1 MQKWGRQV
9 EKYKNIKINKDL
21 SEHLYIQVYKCIRTL
36 IFNSVLKPHEKL
48 PPIRKM
54 AEFLDVN
61 NVTVVNAYKLLE
73 EDFLVYK
80 KVGSGTFVSPVSD
93 EASEAVDTPEAY
105 RYDFSIS
112 SPTADL
118 FPVDDFKIVLNEV
131 LERDKGFAFGYQESK
146 GFMPLRQSL
155 CHYLERHEIYCGA
168 EELQVIS
175 GAQQGIDLVSKAVL
189 DYGDTVIVESPT
201 YTGAIASF
209 KLKGANIVEVP
220 LLEDGMDLDFLQQQ
234 LKKTRV
240 KLIYLMPNCQNPT
253 GISYSEEKKVALLE
267 LAKQHN
273 VWVLEDDYTTDLSY
287 VSQQPKAL
295 KVYDKQDKAIYI
307 KSFSKVLMPGLRLGF
322 MIVPVQ
328 LADAISMAKH
338 SADISTSGLIQR
350 TFDLY
355 IRKGYW
361 DTQMQVMNQ
370 TFLKRYQAMKTALE
384 THLPE
389 GMTYF
394 LPSGGYNFWLTLPN
408 GYSADELAWRLN
420 PQSVAIVPGS
430 VFYHTQI
437 KSPSFRLSLAGIDE
451 KDIEAGIQLI
461 MQEIADW
468 QKAKQSSH
476 YEATK
481 PVL

>member
-1 MQKWGRQV
+1 M
-9 EKYKNIKINKDL
+9 EKFKNIKINKDL
-21 SEHLYIQVYKCIRTL
+21 SEHLYIQLYKCIRTL
-36 IFNSVLKPHEKL
+36 IFNSILKPHDKL

-54 AEFLDVN
+54 ADFLDVN

-80 KVGSGTFVSPVSD
+80 KVGSGTFISPVSD
-93 EASEAVDTPEAY
+93 EEADETPSSNAVIY

-118 FPVDDFKIVLNEV
+118 FPVDDFKLVLNEV
-131 LERDKGFAFGYQESK
+131 LERDKGYAFGYQESK

-155 CHYLERHEIYCGA
+155 CQYLERHQIHCNA

-189 DYGDTVIVESPT
+189 DYGDTVIVEAPT

-220 LLEDGMDLDFLQQQ
+220 LQSDGMDLDYLHQL
-234 LKKTRV
+234 LKKSRV
-240 KLIYLMPNCQNPT
+240 KLIYLMPNSQNPT
-253 GISYSEEKKVALLE
+253 GISYSDEKKIALLE
-267 LAKQHN
+267 LAKQYN
-273 VWVLEDDYTTDLSY
+273 VWVMEDDYTTDLSY
-287 VSQQPKAL
+287 ESSVPKAL
-295 KVYDKQDKAIYI
+295 KVFDKDDKTIYI

-322 MIVPVQ
+322 MIVPNQ

-350 TFDLY
+350 SFDLY

-361 DTQMQVMNQ
+361 DKQMQVMNQ
-370 TFLKRYQAMKTALE
+370 IFLKRYQAMKIALNKYA
-384 THLPE
+384 LD
-389 GMTYF
+389 GLDYF
-394 LPSGGYNFWLTLPN
+394 VPTGGYNFWLTMPA
-408 GYSADELAWRLN
+408 GFSAEELAWRLEA
-420 PQSVAIVPGS
+420 QSVAIVPGS

-437 KSPSFRLSLAGIDE
+437 KSSSFRLSMAGIDE
-451 KDIEAGIQLI
+451 NDIESGIKII
-461 MQEIADW
+461 MDEIELW
-468 QKAKQSSH
+468 HK
-476 YEATK
+476 TK
-481 PVL
+481 HIANIEPLNPVL

>member
-1 MQKWGRQV
+1 M
-9 EKYKNIKINKDL
+9 EKFKSIKINKSL
-21 SEHLYIQVYKCIRTL
+21 SEHLYIQLYKCIRTL
-36 IFNSVLKPHEKL
+36 IFNSVLKPHDKL

-54 AEFLDVN
+54 ADFLDVN

-80 KVGSGTFVSPVSD
+80 KVGSGTFIAPVSD
-93 EASEAVDTPEAY
+93 DESDNAVTDTTSTC

-118 FPVDDFKIVLNEV
+118 FPVEDFKMVLNEV
-131 LERDKGFAFGYQESK
+131 LDRDKGFAFGYQESK

-155 CHYLERHEIYCGA
+155 THYLERHDIYSNP

-220 LLEDGMDLDFLQQQ
+220 LLEDGLDLEALALQ
-234 LKKTRV
+234 LKKNRV
-240 KLIYLMPNCQNPT
+240 KLIYLMPNSQNPT
-253 GISYSEEKKVALLE
+253 GISYSDEKKMALLE

-273 VWVLEDDYTTDLSY
+273 VWVLEDDYTTDLNY
-287 VSQQPKAL
+287 EPTTPKAL
-295 KVYDKQDKAIYI
+295 KAFDIYDKTIYI

-322 MIVPVQ
+322 MIVPSQ

-350 TFDLY
+350 SFDLY

-361 DTQMQVMNQ
+361 DSQMRVINQ
-370 TFLKRYQAMKTALE
+370 TFLKRFQAMKHALE
-384 THLPE
+384 KHCIE
-389 GMTYF
+389 GVSYHI
-394 LPSGGYNFWLTLPN
+394 PSGGYNFWLTLPN
-408 GYSADELAWRLN
+408 GFNADELAWRLN
-420 PQSVAIVPGS
+420 TASVAIIPGS

-437 KSPSFRLSLAGIDE
+437 KSSSFRLSLAGIDE
-451 KDIEAGIQLI
+451 TDIEAGIMLI
-461 MQEIADW
+461 MKDIQDW
-468 QKAKQSSH
+468 QNTNQTRV
-476 YEATK
+476 EQIK

>member
-1 MQKWGRQV
+1 M
-9 EKYKNIKINKDL
+9 EKYKNIKVDHEA
-21 SEHLYIQVYKCIRTL
+21 SEHLYVQLYKNLRTL

-54 AEFLDVN
+54 ADYIKVN

-80 KVGSGTFVSPVSD
+80 KVGSGTFVSPVD
-93 EASEAVDTPEAY
+93 DDNNTAEAVPQAKY
-105 RYDFSIS
+105 IPYDFSIS

-118 FPVDDFKIVLNEV
+118 FPVEDFKNVLNEV

-155 CHYLERHEIYCGA
+155 CQYLEKHDIHCSP

-209 KLKGANIVEVP
+209 KLKGANIVEIP
-220 LLEDGMDLDFLQQQ
+220 LNQDGMDLEALSQQ
-234 LKKTRV
+234 LKKGRV
-240 KLIYLMPNCQNPT
+240 KLIYLMPNSQNPT
-253 GISYSEEKKVALLE
+253 GISYTAENKQAVLE
-267 LAKQHN
+267 LAKQYN
-273 VWVLEDDYTTDLSY
+273 VWIMEDDYTTDLY
-287 VSQQPKAL
+287 YIHERPIAL
-295 KVYDKQDKAIYI
+295 KANDSYNKTIYI

-322 MIVPVQ
+322 MIVPEQ
-328 LADAISMAKH
+328 LTDAISVAKH

-350 TFDLY
+350 AFDLY

-361 DTQMQVMNQ
+361 DRQMRVMNEI
-370 TFLKRYQAMKTALE
+370 FYKRYLAMISAMEKYAPAELE
-384 THLPE
+384 W
-389 GMTYF
+389 F
-394 LPSGGYNFWLTLPN
+394 APSGGYNFWITMPA
-408 GYSADELAWRLN
+408 GFSSDELAWRL
-420 PQSVAIVPGS
+420 SDHGFAIVPGS

-437 KSPSFRLSLAGIDE
+437 KSSSFRLSMAGVDE
-451 KDIEAGIQLI
+451 ENIEEGIKSMMQIIHEWFISKQGFSKDL
-461 MQEIADW
+461 
-468 QKAKQSSH
+468 S
-476 YEATK
+476 K
-481 PVL
+481 PIL

>member
-1 MQKWGRQV
+1 M
-9 EKYKNIKINKDL
+9 EKFKNIKINKSH
-21 SEHLYIQVYKCIRTL
+21 SEHLYIQLYKCIRTL
-36 IFNSVLKPHEKL
+36 IFNAVLKPHDKL

-54 AEFLDVN
+54 ADFLDVN

-80 KVGSGTFVSPVSD
+80 KVGSGTFIAPVSD
-93 EASEAVDTPEAY
+93 EDNDHVISEIANVS

-118 FPVDDFKIVLNEV
+118 FPVDDFKLVLNEV
-131 LERDKGFAFGYQESK
+131 LDRDKGFAFGYQESK

-155 CHYLERHEIYCGA
+155 CSYLERHEIFSNP

-220 LLEDGMDLDFLQQQ
+220 LLSDGMDMDALGLQ
-234 LKKTRV
+234 LKKNRV
-240 KLIYLMPNCQNPT
+240 KLIYLMPNSQNPT
-253 GISYSEEKKVALLE
+253 GISYSESNKMALIE

-273 VWVLEDDYTTDLSY
+273 LWILEDDYTTDLNYES
-287 VSQQPKAL
+287 VQPKAL
-295 KVYDKQDKAIYI
+295 KAYDSYDKTIYI

-322 MIVPVQ
+322 MIVPTL

-361 DTQMQVMNQ
+361 DTQMRVMNQ
-370 TFLKRYQAMKTALE
+370 TFLERFLAMKSALE
-384 THLPE
+384 VHCLPE
-389 GMTYF
+389 VHYHV
-394 LPSGGYNFWLTLPN
+394 PSGGYNFWLTLPTGLN
-408 GYSADELAWRLN
+408 ADELAWRLN
-420 PQSVAIVPGS
+420 STSVAIIPGS

-437 KSPSFRLSLAGIDE
+437 KSNSFRLSLAGIE
-451 KDIEAGIQLI
+451 ASDIEPGIRLI
-461 MQEIADW
+461 MAAIEEW
-468 QKAKQSSH
+468 LKSKQTRFD
-476 YEATK
+476 ANK